1 MMNYAQ
7 LYKDN
12 LLNSVIPFWK
22 KYSLDNKYGGYFT
35 CLNRDG
41 EVYDTDKFMW
51 LQCRQVWTFSMLYQ
65 NVQQD
70 AEWLKIAEDGADF
83 IRKYGRDENK
93 DWYFSL
99 TREGKPLTQAY
110 NIFSDCF
117 ATMAFAQLSK
127 ANGNQ
132 QDAAI
137 ARETFERILERQNNP
152 KGKYSK
158 AYPGTRNLQG
168 FSLPMIL
175 CNLVLEI
182 EHLLT
187 REQVNETLDHGVKTV
202 MDVFY
207 QADRGIILENVDP
220 EGNFVDCFEG
230 RLVNPGHGLEAM
242 WFILD
247 IAERR
252 NDRTLMDRCVE
263 IILSTLEFGWD
274 KKFGGIFYF
283 LDASGHPPQ
292 QLEWDQKL
300 WWVHIEAMIAALKAY
315 QLTSNEKA
323 LAWFEK
329 LHHYTWNHFVDETY
343 GEWYGYLN
351 RQGQVL
357 LPLKGGKWKG
367 CFHVPRGLFQLWK
380 TMEKIP
386 ANELVKT
393 EMI

>member
-1 MMNYAQ
+1 MNYAK
-7 LYKDN
+7 LYKEN
-12 LLNSVIPFWK
+12 LINSVIPFWTQ
-22 KYSLDNKYGGYFT
+22 YSIDKEAGGYFT

-51 LQCRQVWTFSMLYQ
+51 LQCRQIWTFSMLYQ
-65 NVQQD
+65 KVRPE
-70 AEWLKIAEDGADF
+70 AAWLSIAEHGADF
-83 IRKYGRDENK
+83 VKKYGRDEK
-93 DWYFSL
+93 GDWYFSL
-99 TREGKPLTQAY
+99 NREGKPLTQAY

-127 ANGNQ
+127 ATGNEEY
-132 QDAAI
+132 AAI
-137 ARETFERILERQNNP
+137 AKGTFERILERQSHP

-158 AYPGTRNLQG
+158 AYPGTRDLQG

-187 REQVNETLDHGVKTV
+187 PEQVEKTLDHGVRTV
-202 MDVFY
+202 MEVFY

-220 EGNFVDCFEG
+220 EGRFVDSFEG
-230 RLVNPGHGLEAM
+230 RLVNPGHALEAM
-242 WFILD
+242 WFVMD
-247 IAERR
+247 IAERQG
-252 NDRTLMDRCVE
+252 NTALIDRCVA
-263 IILSTLEFGWD
+263 ITLSTLEFGWD
-274 KKFGGIFYF
+274 RKYGGVFYF
-283 LDASGHPPQ
+283 LDADGHPPQ

-315 QLTSNEKA
+315 QLTGNQKA
-323 LAWFEK
+323 YTWFEK
-329 LHHYTWNHFVDETY
+329 LHHYTWNHFVDDSY

-367 CFHVPRGLFQLWK
+367 CFHVPRGLYQLWK
-380 TMEKIP
+380 TMEKV
-386 ANELVKT
+386 NEQALVKT

>member
-1 MMNYAQ
+1 MNYAK

-12 LLNSVIPFWK
+12 LLNSVIPFWTQHSIDK
-22 KYSLDNKYGGYFT
+22 EYGGFFT
-35 CLNRDG
+35 CLNREG
-41 EVYDTDKFMW
+41 EVYDTDKFVW
-51 LQCRQVWTFSMLYQ
+51 LQCRQVWTYSMIYQ
-65 NVQQD
+65 KVRPD
-70 AEWLKIAEDGADF
+70 TEWLSIAENGAAF
-83 IRKYGRDENK
+83 LKKFGRDEK
-93 DWYFSL
+93 GDWYFSL
-99 TREGKPLTQAY
+99 TREGIPLTQAY

-127 ANGNQ
+127 ATGNNEY
-132 QDAAI
+132 AAI
-137 ARETFERILERQNNP
+137 AKSTFERILERQSNP
-152 KGKYSK
+152 KGQYSK

-187 REQVNETLDHGVKTV
+187 PEQVKETLDHGVKTV

-207 QADRGIILENVDP
+207 QENRGIILENVDP
-220 EGNFVDCFEG
+220 EGNFVDSFEG
-230 RLVNPGHGLEAM
+230 RLVNPGHALEAM
-242 WFILD
+242 WFVMD
-247 IAERR
+247 IAERS
-252 NDRTLMDRCVE
+252 NDQELIKKCVK
-263 IILSTLEFGWD
+263 IILSTLDFGWD

-283 LDASGHPPQ
+283 LDANGNPPQ

-300 WWVHIEAMIAALKAY
+300 WWVHVEAMIAALKAY
-315 QLTSNEKA
+315 QLTGNVKA
-323 LAWFEK
+323 YEWFEK

-351 RQGQVL
+351 RRGEVL

-367 CFHVPRGLFQLWK
+367 CFHVPRGLYQLWM
-380 TMEKIP
+380 TMEKI
-386 ANELVKT
+386 NTNKLVQT

>member
-1 MMNYAQ
+1 MNYAK
-7 LYKDN
+7 LYKEN
-12 LLNSVIPFWK
+12 LINSVIPFWEQ
-22 KYSLDNKYGGYFT
+22 YSIDNEYGGFLT

-41 EVYDTDKFMW
+41 EVYDTDKFIW
-51 LQCRQVWTFSMLYQ
+51 LQCRQVWTFSMLFQ
-65 NVQQD
+65 KVHPNS
-70 AEWLKIAEDGADF
+70 EWLSIAEHGAAF
-83 IRKYGRDENK
+83 LKKFGRDENL

-99 TREGKPLTQAY
+99 NREGKPLTQAF

-127 ANGNQ
+127 ATGNKEY
-132 QDAAI
+132 AKI
-137 ARETFERILERQNNP
+137 AKTTFERILERQSNP

-158 AYPGTRNLQG
+158 AYLGTRNLQG

-182 EHLLT
+182 EHLLSA
-187 REQVNETLDHGVKTV
+187 EQVKETLDHGVKTV

-220 EGNFVDCFEG
+220 EGKFVDSFEG
-230 RLVNPGHGLEAM
+230 RLVNPGHALEAM
-242 WFILD
+242 WFVMD
-247 IAERR
+247 IAEKQ
-252 NDRTLMDRCVE
+252 NDKALIERCVK

-283 LDASGHPPQ
+283 LDANGHPPQ

-315 QLTSNEKA
+315 QLTGNEKA
-323 LAWFEK
+323 YAWFEK
-329 LHHYTWNHFVDETY
+329 LHHYTWNHFVDPTY

-367 CFHVPRGLFQLWK
+367 CFHVPRGLYQLWM
-380 TMEKIP
+380 TMEKI
-386 ANELVKT
+386 NEKKLIKT
-393 EMI
+393 QMI